1 VSLRLIMV
9 EIRTRQVEIRTRQC
23 RVPTINHGRE
33 TALPCPLYHSGA
45 AGIDITLRLYSIQK
59 TPMKTR
65 RSPKSLMPTSRRR
78 KRRISLLEIFLMAI
92 ETLWSNKVRSG
103 LTMLGVIIG
112 ISSVIAIT
120 SIGQGVQKA
129 TELRIEALGTNI
141 LQVSA
146 AAAKTGGISQGAGS
160 ASTLT
165 WEDAQAIAKQVP
177 AATAVSAFLYR
188 PNIQVVRG
196 NVNISTTAIGTD
208 LNFPVVRNVQ
218 PELGSFFRQQDLDA
232 AKAVVVIGAKVRDD
246 LFAPSETA
254 IGSDIRIQGK
264 RYSVVGVMERKG
276 SVGLQDMN
284 DMVYLPLTNM
294 SAQIVGNNAL
304 TGVAINGFWLQ
315 SSNADQL
322 ESAQFQVTNVLRLR
336 HNIRPPK
343 EDDFLVTNE
352 VDLIKTFTSIMGSL
366 TLMIGAIAGISL
378 VVGGIGI
385 ANIMLVSV
393 MERTREIGLRK
404 AVGAT
409 SGAILNQ
416 FLMEAIVIS
425 IIGGAIGIGLGIA
438 LAFTAATLFKFPFVV
453 PLWSVVVGFGLSLI
467 VGVLAGGIPAR
478 NAAKLDPIL
487 ALHGE

>member
-1 VSLRLIMV
+1 M
-9 EIRTRQVEIRTRQC
+9 
-23 RVPTINHGRE
+23 
-33 TALPCPLYHSGA
+33 
-45 AGIDITLRLYSIQK
+45 
-59 TPMKTR
+59 R
-65 RSPKSLMPTSRRR
+65 RSTHPALRAPLPRGDFPDKSLIRASRRHKR
-78 KRRISLLEIFLMAI
+78 KISLLEIFLMAV
-92 ETLWSNKVRSG
+92 ETLWSNKIRSG

-120 SIGQGVQKA
+120 SIGQGVQRA

-146 AAAKTGGISQGAGS
+146 AAARTGGISQGAGS

-165 WEDAQAIAKQVP
+165 WEDARSIAKQVP
-177 AATAVSAFLYR
+177 AASAVSAFLYR

-196 NVNISTTAIGTD
+196 NINISTTAIGTD
-208 LNFPVVRNVQ
+208 LNFPDVRNVR
-218 PELGSFFRQQDLDA
+218 PELGTFFRQQNLDT

-246 LFAPSETA
+246 LFAPAETA
-254 IGSDIRIQGK
+254 IGSDLRIRGK
-264 RYSVVGVMERKG
+264 RYRVVGVMERKG

-294 SAQIVGNNAL
+294 SAEIVGNNAL

-315 SSNADQL
+315 SSNPDQL
-322 ESAQFQVTNVLRLR
+322 EAAQFQVTNVLRLR
-336 HNIRPPK
+336 HDIRPPK
-343 EDDFLVTNE
+343 EDDFRVTNE
-352 VDLIKTFTSIMGSL
+352 VDPIETFTDIMGSL
-366 TLMIGAIAGISL
+366 TLMVTALAKPIGTIIAGISL

-416 FLMEAIVIS
+416 FLMESIVIS
-425 IIGGAIGIGLGIA
+425 SIGGAIGIGLGVAIA
-438 LAFTAATLFKFPFVV
+438 FAAAIAFKFPFVV
-453 PLWSVVVGFGLSLI
+453 SLWSVVVGFILSLI

-487 ALHGE
+487 ALHGD

>member
-1 VSLRLIMV
+1 MGLLVAIP
-9 EIRTRQVEIRTRQC
+9 I
-23 RVPTINHGRE
+23 
-33 TALPCPLYHSGA
+33 
-45 AGIDITLRLYSIQK
+45 AGIGSYVAYNQLVTVPLRAFIERTKVSELFAF
-59 TPMKTR
+59 
-65 RSPKSLMPTSRRR
+65 RS
-78 KRRISLLEIFLMAI
+78 FLC
-92 ETLWSNKVRSG
+92 NKVRSG

-146 AAAKTGGISQGAGS
+146 AAARTGGISQGAGS

-208 LNFPVVRNVQ
+208 LNFPTVRNVQ
-218 PELGSFFRQQDLDA
+218 PELGTFFRQQDLDI
-232 AKAVVVIGAKVRDD
+232 AKAVVVIDAKVRDD

-264 RYSVVGVMERKG
+264 RYNVVGVMERKG

-322 ESAQFQVTNVLRLR
+322 GSAQFQVTNVLRLR

-343 EDDFLVTNE
+343 EDDFRVTNE

-366 TLMIGAIAGISL
+366 TLMVGAIAGISL

-478 NAAKLDPIL
+478 NATKLDPIL

>member
-1 VSLRLIMV
+1 M
-9 EIRTRQVEIRTRQC
+9 
-23 RVPTINHGRE
+23 
-33 TALPCPLYHSGA
+33 
-45 AGIDITLRLYSIQK
+45 
-59 TPMKTR
+59 R
-65 RSPKSLMPTSRRR
+65 RSTHPALRAPLRRGDLPNKSFLRSSRRSKR
-78 KRRISLLEIFLMAI
+78 KISLLEIFLMAV
-92 ETLWSNKVRSG
+92 ETLWSNRIRSG

-120 SIGQGVQKA
+120 SIGQGVQKS
-129 TELRIEALGTNI
+129 TESSIAALGTNI

-146 AAAKTGGISQGAGS
+146 AAARTGGISQGAGS

-188 PNIQVVRG
+188 PSVQVVRG
-196 NVNISTTAIGTD
+196 NVNISITAIGTD
-208 LNFPVVRNVQ
+208 LNFPDVRNVR
-218 PELGSFFRQQDLDA
+218 PELGIFFQQQDLDT

-246 LFAPSETA
+246 LFAASETA

-264 RYSVVGVMERKG
+264 RYRVVGVMERKG
-276 SVGLQDMN
+276 AVGLQDTN
-284 DMVYLPLTNM
+284 NMVYLPLTNM
-294 SAQIVGNNAL
+294 SAEIVGNNAL
-304 TGVAINGFWLQ
+304 TGVAINGFWVKA
-315 SSNADQL
+315 SNPDQL
-322 ESAQFQVTNVLRLR
+322 EAAEFQVANVLRLR
-336 HNIRPPK
+336 HDIRLPK
-343 EDDFLVTNE
+343 EDDFTVTNE

-366 TLMIGAIAGISL
+366 TLMVGAIAGISL

-416 FLMEAIVIS
+416 FLMESIVIS
-425 IIGGAIGIGLGIA
+425 SIGGAIGIGLGVA
-438 LAFTAATLFKFPFVV
+438 LAFATATIFKFPFVV
-453 PLWSVVVGFGLSLI
+453 SLLSVAVGFVLSLI

-487 ALHGE
+487 ALRGD